1 MRWTGRT
8 RSLLGTARLAVA
20 RGRALLSNLGLP
32 VEPRARLVYHE
43 EYVTTERDAGARH
56 AFDVNRAA
64 KILEQLYRA
73 GVVSPAQVLA
83 PEVPSREQLELVH
96 TAGYLDELA
105 TPGRLAELLFMPR
118 DPFRDNTL
126 YQAFLRQTGGTVLAA
141 EQCALGCATAFNL
154 GGGFHHAQ
162 RDRAEGFCALN
173 DVAIAARHL
182 QHLGLAKNL
191 LVIDLDFHA
200 GNGTAQIFH
209 EDESVFTFS
218 VHGQI
223 WHQVEGKRHNLDV
236 ELPPGTEDEAYLKAI
251 RKNLELVLERFH
263 PDVAFYVAG
272 ADPHEEDTFGD
283 FRVSDDGMLDRD
295 LHVWRRLRD
304 AGIPCVVTLAGGYS
318 PFAWTIAYNFI
329 FSVLTG
335 HRIEPAFRPGNIEA
349 QYRRIKEKL
358 TVAELRAGL
367 NPDAE
372 EDLQEMVEGRSSP
385 GLFMGTY
392 TTEGLRV
399 VLERYGFFQL
409 LRERGFEAPQLTTH
423 TTDPDRQ
430 IARIYQ
436 GPARDPAHLLVE
448 VVVRYRKLVVPPEA
462 VAQGC
467 PEDYRLLSIEW
478 LLMQNPVASFS
489 LDRQRFPGQRFPG
502 LGLGRWMVEL
512 LRMMAERL
520 DCDGLGNIPEHYHN
534 AYLYSKQ
541 MLFFDPVDQGRFEAI
556 RAAVSAVALPLVE
569 ASDAIDDGKLRDV
582 ESAAPVLWEGKP
594 QVMPVKPALNAYFAR
609 PAYIKAVAAA
619 RAAFHFRLAV

>member
-1 MRWTGRT
+1 M
-8 RSLLGTARLAVA
+8 
-20 RGRALLSNLGLP
+20 LSNLGLP
-32 VEPRARLVYHE
+32 VEPRARLVYHP
-43 EYVTTERDAGARH
+43 EYVTSEREAGARH
-56 AFDVNRAA
+56 AFDVHRAA
-64 KILEQLYRA
+64 KVIEQLYRA
-73 GVVSPAQVLA
+73 GVLSPAQVLS
-83 PEVPSREQLELVH
+83 PEPPTRAQLELVH

-105 TPGRLAELLFMPR
+105 VPGRLAELLFMPR
-118 DPFRDNTL
+118 DPFRDNAL
-126 YQAFLRQTGGTVLAA
+126 YQAFLRQTGGTILAA
-141 EQCALGCATAFNL
+141 EQCALGCGTVFNL

-182 QHLGLAKNL
+182 QSAGLASRI
-191 LVIDLDFHA
+191 LVIDLDFHP
-200 GNGTAQIFH
+200 GNGTALIFH

-218 VHGQI
+218 VHGQS

-236 ELPPGTEDEAYLKAI
+236 ELPPGTEDETYLRAV
-251 RKNLELVLERFH
+251 RRALELVLERFH

-295 LHVWRRLRD
+295 LHVWERLR
-304 AGIPCVVTLAGGYS
+304 AAAIPCVVTLAGGYS
-318 PFAWTIAYNFI
+318 PFAWTIAYNFV

-335 HRIEPAFRPGNIEA
+335 HRIEPAYRPGNIEA
-349 QYRRIKEKL
+349 QYRRIKAKL

-367 NPDAE
+367 KAE
-372 EDLQEMVEGRSSP
+372 EDDLQEIVEGRSSSS
-385 GLFMGTY
+385 LFMGTY
-392 TTEGLRV
+392 TERGLMV

-409 LRERGFEAPQLTTH
+409 LREKGFEQLSLTTH
-423 TTDPDRQ
+423 ASDPERQ
-430 IARIYQ
+430 IARIYH
-436 GPARDPAHLLVE
+436 GERPEPANLLVE
-448 VVVRYRKLVVPPEA
+448 LVVRYRNLVVPREA
-462 VAQGC
+462 AAEGR

-520 DCDGLGNIPEHYHN
+520 DCDGLMNIPEHYHN

-541 MLFFDPVDQGRFEAI
+541 MLFFDPADQGRFEAI
-556 RAAVSAVALPLVE
+556 RDTVRAAGLPLVE
-569 ASDAIDDGKLRDV
+569 ASEAIDAGRLRV
-582 ESAAPVLWEGKP
+582 AETGEVSPWEGKP
-594 QVMPVKPALNAYFAR
+594 QVMPVKPVMNAYFAR
-609 PAYIKAVAAA
+609 PVYIQAVAAA
-619 RAAFHFRLAV
+619 RERFRFVLG